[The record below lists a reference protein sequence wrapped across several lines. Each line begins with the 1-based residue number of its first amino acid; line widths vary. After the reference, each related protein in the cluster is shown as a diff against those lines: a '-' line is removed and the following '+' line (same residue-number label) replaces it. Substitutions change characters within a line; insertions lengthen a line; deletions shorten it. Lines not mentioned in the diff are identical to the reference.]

1 LFDLVATHYCHH
13 HPPPCGSEECIDDV
27 IKLELL
33 KATDWAIATKYTAT
47 ATLATHPLLSKIAQ
61 RMLAHTSGE
70 GPTKFVLF
78 ATHDSTVAPLL
89 IEMGIFQNHWPA
101 YASRIVF
108 ELWEARGLLGSKL
121 TGDDT
126 DRHFIRVLYDG
137 RDFTRKLKFCK
148 DKLKFGKLCPLK
160 AFVKAL
166 EGGSD
171 SMDVEYSR
179 LCARTSVGN

>member
-13 HPPPCGSEECIDDV
+13 HPPPCGPEECIDDV

-47 ATLATHPLLSKIAQ
+47 ATLATNPLLSKIAQ